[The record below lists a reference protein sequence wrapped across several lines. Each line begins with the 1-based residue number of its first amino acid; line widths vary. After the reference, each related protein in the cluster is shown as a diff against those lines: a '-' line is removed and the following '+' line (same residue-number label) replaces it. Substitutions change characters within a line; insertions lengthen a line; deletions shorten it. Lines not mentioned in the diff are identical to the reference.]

1 MHRAQA
7 VGSSIFRSIH
17 LLIKGG
23 EIGEGGEKVNKLECR
38 KNAGGIKMKKLVVTS
53 LFILMAFVAGQAQKF
68 AFVDT
73 QYILD
78 NLPEFTEAQAQLD
91 EISAQWQ
98 KEIEAKFAEV
108 DKMYKDYQAQ
118 SVLLPEDMKKK
129 KEQEIVDKEKEAK
142 NLQKQ
147 KFGKDGELF
156 KKRQELVKPIQEKVY
171 NAIQEVATANNYSVI
186 FDKGG
191 SLTMLYAN
199 PKYDVS
205 DEVLDNLGATMSN
218 RKGKTTTGGTQ
229 KSADPGFK
237 TTNPDNPGSV
247 PDKRK

>member
-1 MHRAQA
+1 
-7 VGSSIFRSIH
+7 
-17 LLIKGG
+17 
-23 EIGEGGEKVNKLECR
+23 
-38 KNAGGIKMKKLVVTS
+38 MKKLVLTS
-53 LFILMAFVAGQAQKF
+53 LFIFILFVAGHAQKF

-91 EISAQWQ
+91 DLSAQWQ

-147 KFGKDGELF
+147 KFGKDGDLF
-156 KKRQELVKPIQEKVY
+156 KKRQELVKPIQEKLY
-171 NAIQEVATANNYSVI
+171 NAIQEIATTNNYSVI

-205 DEVLDNLGATMSN
+205 DEVLDNLGASQSG
-218 RKGKTTTGGTQ
+218 RKGKPQPGGTQ
-229 KSADPGFK
+229 KTGTQGTQGTPGTQDVK
-237 TTNPDNPGSV
+237 TGGDFNNPE
-247 PDKRK
+247 RKK